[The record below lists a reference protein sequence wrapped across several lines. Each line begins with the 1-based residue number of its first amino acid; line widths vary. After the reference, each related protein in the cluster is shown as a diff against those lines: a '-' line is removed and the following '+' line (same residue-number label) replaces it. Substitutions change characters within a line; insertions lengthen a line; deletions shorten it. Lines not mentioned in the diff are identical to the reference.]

1 MEALKANNDILDSAI
16 KVWRLAKTIQFAKQS
31 CDQKCFLKCLFSMYF
46 VENTLTFNIMLGPY
60 HGNKFNEYYAVLKA
74 FSPYLRY
81 NTAKIFIT
89 QTTGLEWTL
98 KLNANSLLLF
108 IACLRAII

>member
-1 MEALKANNDILDSAI
+1 
-16 KVWRLAKTIQFAKQS
+16 
-31 CDQKCFLKCLFSMYF
+31 MYF

-89 QTTGLEWTL
+89 QTTGLE
-98 KLNANSLLLF
+98 
-108 IACLRAII
+108 